1 MATSWMDGFE
11 DVGSANLSLWYT
23 ISGSYE
29 TVQASGRYGNCLR
42 LGGAASYALRPFT
55 TSATDVY
62 VAVALKSALTG
73 FSTSCYAFLWLG
85 NADGGALGFA
95 IGVDGT
101 VQVLLFPGLWD
112 SPSYRGMNPR
122 ADLCNVIATS
132 DPGVVV
138 ADTWVHLEIHATLSD
153 TTGVVEIRKSGDVVL
168 DASSLDTKEASVS
181 AWTYAQLH
189 GIRSSSSAYIYF
201 DDFCIGDSFYGDCR
215 IDSHLPTADVQT
227 DWTPSSGVDL
237 YAMVDDAD
245 ADGDTTTIH
254 AHTATDKATF
264 QVETLKNTGANPVGR
279 LICWVGKKDAAGTS
293 SVGSVLTHSGSD
305 TDGTGQA
312 LSLSHAGYC
321 GAAAGCSEA
330 DFNADRYGVQKT
342 A

>member
-1 MATSWMDGFE
+1 MDGFE
-11 DVGSANLSLWYT
+11 DVATANLSLWYT

-42 LGGAASYALRPFT
+42 LGGNYSYVLRPFSSST
-55 TSATDVY
+55 TDVY
-62 VAVALKSALTG
+62 VAVALKTALTG
-73 FSTSCYAFLWLG
+73 FDAFRYHFLWLG
-85 NADGGALGFA
+85 DASGGALGFRV
-95 IGVDGT
+95 GVDGSIVVSRAT
-101 VQVLLFPGLWD
+101 VAGGMD
-112 SPSYRGMNPR
+112 PSGSGVT
-122 ADLCNVIATS
+122 AIVTS

-138 ADTWVHLEIHATLSD
+138 ANTWVHLEIHATLSD

-168 DASSLDTKEASVS
+168 DASSLDTKPSFVS

-189 GIRSSSSAYIYF
+189 GIMSSTSAYIYF

-215 IDSHLPTADVQT
+215 VDSHLPTADVQT
-227 DWTPSSGVDL
+227 DWTPSAGGDL